1 MLEIDKYCRT
11 CMKYN
16 TSLMDLFQPLHYDN
30 IAPVHNVLMECTGM
44 QVSKDDGLPQKICDD
59 CLKMIKSM
67 YSFREQALLAEAKL
81 KKIISIQNVKG
92 EEIKTE
98 VKSEVVDDFDAN
110 LDSFLLDSDFP
121 KEEVEDYHQHNNVA
135 DVCSEIDLPKNEYT
149 DDTFDGD
156 FALSENNFN
165 LEQYSTSRESDSS
178 KKSRKK
184 FSCSICNK
192 QYNKISSLNKHLT
205 KHKPL
210 NKLRCNIC
218 DKDFE
223 TETLLVEHTLSHSEE
238 LTIKTDTN
246 EDKIYK
252 CPNCDLKY
260 SKRRSLSMHLKRH
273 KGENSHSN
281 KKRYVC
287 DMCHKDF
294 AMKSL
299 LKRHMQLHSK
309 EKVVKCTI
317 CSKSYYRQDQFLE
330 HMKKHNGIKPHVC
343 SYCNKGFTQLC
354 SLKDHERTHTGE
366 TPYLCS
372 QCGKGFANSSNL
384 RQHMMRH
391 TGLKPFSCK
400 LCPKTFCTKG
410 QVTSHMTT
418 HTGAHPHSCEECG
431 ARFTT
436 NTSLK
441 KHKLIHLGIKPY
453 SCDTCKQ
460 SFSCKDHLKRH
471 YRIHTGEKPY
481 KCIYCERAFTQSNDL
496 VKHKRTH
503 EGQNLYRCTICGM
516 RFRLATELKQ
526 HYPVHYV
533 EGDVTIPIGKGI
545 EAPVLILK
553 PEEMAQ
559 TTETSVNEIDPRITI
574 TINSGLDKNGLAGD
588 ITIDISPEKS

>member
-1 MLEIDKYCRT
+1 MEKCCRT

-16 TSLMDLFQPLHYDN
+16 TSLVDLFQPLLDGKC
-30 IAPVHNVLMECTGM
+30 ISLVSTVLMEYTGM
-44 QVSKDDGLPQKICDD
+44 QISKDDGLPQNICHS
-59 CLKMIKSM
+59 CLKVIKSM
-67 YSFREQALLAEAKL
+67 YTFREQALLVEAEL
-81 KKIISIQNVKG
+81 KKIISSQNVQN

-98 VKSEVVDDFDAN
+98 VKSEVVDDFDN
-110 LDSFLLDSDFP
+110 FFTDSDFP
-121 KEEVEDYHQHNNVA
+121 KEEEQDYPQENNMGN
-135 DVCSEIDLPKNEYT
+135 DGSELNLPKNEI
-149 DDTFDGD
+149 TFDEN
-156 FALSENNFN
+156 FAVSEDTLN
-165 LEQYSTSRESDSS
+165 LEPYTTNKELI
-178 KKSRKK
+178 KRKVL
-184 FSCSICNK
+184 SCTICNK
-192 QYNKISSLNKHLT
+192 QYHRTSSLNKHLT
-205 KHKPL
+205 KHRLL
-210 NKLRCNIC
+210 NPIRCKIC
-218 DKDFE
+218 NKNFE
-223 TETLLVEHTLSHSEE
+223 TETLLVEHTLNHSEE
-238 LTIKTDTN
+238 LTIKADTD
-246 EDKIYK
+246 EDKIYE

-273 KGENSHSN
+273 KGEKSHE
-281 KKRYVC
+281 KKKLYVC
-287 DMCHKDF
+287 DICQKGF
-294 AMKSL
+294 SMKSL
-299 LKRHMQLHSK
+299 LKRHLQLHNK
-309 EKVVKCTI
+309 EKPLKCTI
-317 CSKSYYRQDQFLE
+317 CSKSYYRQDQFQE
-330 HMKKHNGIKPHVC
+330 HMKKHNGVKPHIC

-372 QCGKGFANSSNL
+372 ECGKGFANSSNL

-431 ARFTT
+431 ARFTAS
-436 NTSLK
+436 TSLK

-453 SCDTCKQ
+453 SCDTCEQ

-481 KCIYCERAFTQSNDL
+481 KCIYCDRAFTQSNDL

-526 HYPVHYV
+526 HYPTHYV
-533 EGDVTIPIGKGI
+533 EGDVTIPIGKGL
-545 EAPVLILK
+545 EAPVIILK
-553 PEEMAQ
+553 PEEVAQ
-559 TTETSVNEIDPRITI
+559 STETNANEIDPRITI
-574 TINSGLDKNGLAGD
+574 TINSSMKNGLAGD